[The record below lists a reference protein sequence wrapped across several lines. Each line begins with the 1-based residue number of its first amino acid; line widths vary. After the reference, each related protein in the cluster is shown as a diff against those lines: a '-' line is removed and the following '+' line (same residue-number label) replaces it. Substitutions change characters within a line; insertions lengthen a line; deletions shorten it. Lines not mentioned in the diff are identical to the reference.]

1 MNSIKYIGLD
11 VHQSTI
17 SVAVLDREGKLVMQR
32 VLATQVTAILD
43 FLHGLRGSLH
53 VTFEEG
59 THSAWLYDLLVRR
72 VAKLVVCNPRKNALL
87 KAGNK
92 SDTIDARKLAEL
104 LRAGLLSPV
113 YHGENSAQTMKQLVG
128 SYAALTEDTTRI
140 MGRLKALYRSQ
151 AIACAGKKPYGSRHR
166 EEWLAQ
172 LSESGLQRRA
182 QRLYQELDLLQ
193 QLRREARRDLIL
205 ECGKHNETKWL
216 RTVPWL
222 GPIRAALLIGRVQT
236 PYRFRSNGSRHREE
250 WLAQLS
256 ESGLQRRAQRL
267 YQELDLLQQL
277 RREARRDLI
286 LECGKHN
293 ETKLLRTV
301 PWLGPIRAALLIGRV
316 QTPHRFRSKRQF
328 WAYCGLALE
337 TRSSA
342 DYQMVNG
349 QLERRK
355 KPLFIRGLN
364 LNHNHD
370 LKNLFKSAATGASG
384 GNGPFRP
391 FYENLLGKGMR
402 PEMARLTLARKM
414 AAITLHVWK
423 GEAFDPEYLKSQA
436 A

>member
-1 MNSIKYIGLD
+1 MDSIKYIGLD

-17 SVAVLDREGKLVMQR
+17 SVAVLDSNGKLVMQS
-32 VLATQVTAILD
+32 VIATHAATILD
-43 FLHGLRGSLH
+43 FVQGLRGTLNI
-53 VTFEEG
+53 TFEEG

-92 SDTIDARKLAEL
+92 SDTVDARKLADL

-113 YHGENSAQTMKQLVG
+113 YHGQNSTAAVKHLG
-128 SYAALTEDTTRI
+128 RSYAALTEDTTRI

-151 AIACAGKKPYGSRHR
+151 AIACAGKKPYGQRHR
-166 EEWLAQ
+166 EEWLAK
-172 LSESGLQRRA
+172 LTESGLQRRA
-182 QRLYQELDLLQ
+182 RRLYQELDLVQ
-193 QLRREARRDLIL
+193 QLRREARHDLIL
-205 ECGKHNETKWL
+205 ECRQH
-216 RTVPWL
+216 
-222 GPIRAALLIGRVQT
+222 
-236 PYRFRSNGSRHREE
+236 S
-250 WLAQLS
+250 
-256 ESGLQRRAQRL
+256 
-267 YQELDLLQQL
+267 
-277 RREARRDLI
+277 
-286 LECGKHN
+286 

-301 PWLGPIRAALLIGRV
+301 PWLGPIRTALLIGRV

-355 KPLFIRGLN
+355 KPVFIRGLN

-370 LKNLFKSAATGASG
+370 LKNLFKSAATAASG
-384 GNGPFRP
+384 SNGPFRP
-391 FYENLLGKGMR
+391 FYENLLGKGMK
-402 PEMARLTLARKM
+402 PELARLTLARKI

-423 GEAFDPEYLKSQA
+423 KGEPFDAEYLKPQA